1 MSFKLYQKKKFKV
14 RGPYYK
20 TQKKYIINLKVF
32 KIFYFDSKVQLEKR
46 EKNLSK
52 KKISGLMG
60 YSSQQ

>member
-1 MSFKLYQKKKFKV
+1 M

-60 YSSQQ
+60 YSSQ